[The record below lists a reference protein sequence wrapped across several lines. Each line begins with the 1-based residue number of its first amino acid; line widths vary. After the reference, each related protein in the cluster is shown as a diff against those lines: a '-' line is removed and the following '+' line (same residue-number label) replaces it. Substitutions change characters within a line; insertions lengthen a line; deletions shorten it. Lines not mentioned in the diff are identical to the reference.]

1 MIVFFFLFSLLI
13 CLHRLIFS
21 VALTLCIWNKSYLL
35 IPFIWWCFQNWW
47 KICLMKNLCKIFKT
61 FCSKIDFS
69 IRFFAQLLLLLKHVC
84 LVIFGRQSKRE
95 TNFLVLDHSPSAHN
109 SKGWTRLKLGAWN
122 LIEVRRVGGM
132 DPCLSHHL
140 LRRRMCTSRNQPS
153 RAELRQSKV
162 LWYWM

>member
-1 MIVFFFLFSLLI
+1 
-13 CLHRLIFS
+13 
-21 VALTLCIWNKSYLL
+21 
-35 IPFIWWCFQNWW
+35 
-47 KICLMKNLCKIFKT
+47 MKNLCKIFKT

-122 LIEVRRVGGM
+122 LIEVPRVGGM

-162 LWYWM
+162 LWYWMQTSQTAPQMLLLVPFNYLIDFTGLQNHLGLEFFQGVGNF